1 MSKAFFMM
9 PPFERVRRAS
19 TPTCSQTR
27 RVGTSIIEI
36 SDADADARMEA
47 VASIRRDVGRCN
59 HIAKSMLQFGP
70 DHSAQ
75 KEPLSLN
82 ELITAARTNL
92 REEIDRHP
100 IRRKLSLE
108 SNLPL
113 VKGNATA
120 LGPAIEPLI
129 PQP

>member
-1 MSKAFFMM
+1 M
-9 PPFERVRRAS
+9 PPFERVGRGS

-59 HIAKSMLQFGP
+59 YIAKSMLHFGR

-82 ELITAARTNL
+82 EVITAARTNL

-108 SNLPL
+108 SKLPL

-120 LGPAIEPLI
+120 LGPAIETRI

>member
-1 MSKAFFMM
+1 M
-9 PPFERVRRAS
+9 
-19 TPTCSQTR
+19 
-27 RVGTSIIEI
+27 IEI

-47 VASIRRDVGRCN
+47 VASIRRDVARCN
-59 HIAKSMLQFGP
+59 HIAKSMLHFGP

-92 REEIDRHP
+92 REEIDCHP

-108 SNLPL
+108 SKLPL
-113 VKGNATA
+113 VEGNATP
-120 LGPAIEPLI
+120 LGPAIEPRI

>member
-1 MSKAFFMM
+1 MLHF
-9 PPFERVRRAS
+9 
-19 TPTCSQTR
+19 
-27 RVGTSIIEI
+27 
-36 SDADADARMEA
+36 
-47 VASIRRDVGRCN
+47 GR
-59 HIAKSMLQFGP
+59 

-82 ELITAARTNL
+82 EVITAARTNL